1 MRQSLFLPC
10 VLFLSTL
17 AGCSFPLWQSEKNSS
32 SHTYKEDE
40 EVKISREFRREAKKH
55 LKFVRNFEVERYVDQ
70 IGRRL
75 LATMGPPP
83 FDYRFFVI
91 DEPELNAFAIPGGSI
106 YVHSGLIEKM
116 DSTDELAGVMGHEIV
131 HIKGRHMAR
140 MSGPDLLS
148 LAGLLGIFLGGSSGT
163 QAAAALGQAVA
174 LTRQLAYARQL
185 EQEADTLGIK
195 YMAAAGYDP
204 RAAIGF
210 LKVIDQERLLNPVD
224 IPPYLMSHPLSQE
237 RISNAEAAIR
247 SLRLEH
253 TRSADLQTIRK
264 IKTLLRLE
272 RHETTAVIKEQEELI
287 KRTGGKAEEKHL
299 LGIAYYQMG
308 NWEKARQ
315 NYEEARSQDR
325 ALPGIDRDLGRLYTQ
340 TGQLRLARDALERAI
355 SLQPKEALNYL
366 YLGELNERESNLR
379 EAAGAYIN
387 AQSLAPLWPEPPQRL
402 GTVYG
407 KMSRLGDGYYYLGRS
422 MLLQDEYEK
431 AIAQWERALKI
442 FNENSPRGQILKA
455 ELDSLRERGR

>member
-1 MRQSLFLPC
+1 MRQSLFLSC

-17 AGCSFPLWQSEKNSS
+17 AGCSFPLWQSEKNSP

-40 EVKISREFRREAKKH
+40 EVKISREFRRQAKKQ
-55 LKFVRNFEVERYVDQ
+55 LKFVRNLEVDRYVDQ

-75 LATMGPPP
+75 LAAMGPQS

-91 DEPELNAFAIPGGSI
+91 DEPELNAFAIPGGSV
-106 YVHSGLIEKM
+106 YMHSGLIERM
-116 DSTDELAGVMGHEIV
+116 HSTDELAGVMGHELV
-131 HIKGRHMAR
+131 HIKGHHMAR

-148 LAGLLGIFLGGSSGT
+148 LAGLLGIFLGGSGGG
-163 QAAAALGQAVA
+163 QAAGALGQAIA
-174 LTRQLAYARQL
+174 LTRQLSYARQL

-204 RAAIGF
+204 KAAIGF
-210 LKVIDQERLLNPVD
+210 LKVIDQERMLNPVD
-224 IPPYLMSHPLSQE
+224 IPAYLMTHPLSQE

-253 TRSADLQTIRK
+253 TKSGDVDAIKR

-272 RHETTAVIKEQEELI
+272 RDETAAVIKEQEELV

-315 NYEEARSQDR
+315 NYEEARNQDR
-325 ALPGIDRDLGRLYTQ
+325 ARPGIDRDLGRLYTQ
-340 TGQLRLARDALERAI
+340 TGQLLLAREALEGAI
-355 SLQPKEALNYL
+355 SREPKEALNYL

-387 AQSLAPLWPEPPQRL
+387 AQNLAPLWPEPPQRL

-407 KMSRLGDGYYYLGRS
+407 KMNRLGDAYYYLGRS
-422 MLLQDEYEK
+422 MVLQDEYEK
-431 AIAQWERALKI
+431 AIAQWERALKV
-442 FNENSPRGQILKA
+442 FDEKSPRGQILKG

>member
-1 MRQSLFLPC
+1 MRQK
-10 VLFLSTL
+10 LFLSCFLLLWTL
-17 AGCSFPLWQSEKNSS
+17 AGCSFLQWQRGGNSP
-32 SHTYKEDE
+32 SHPYKEDE
-40 EVKISREFRREAKKH
+40 EVRISREFRREAKKQ
-55 LKFVRNFEVERYVDQ
+55 LKFVRNFEVERYIDQ

-75 LATMGPPP
+75 LATMGPQP

-91 DEPELNAFAIPGGSI
+91 DEPELNAFAIPGGSV
-106 YVHSGLIEKM
+106 YVHSGLIERM
-116 DSTDELAGVMGHEIV
+116 HSTDELAGVMGHELV

-148 LAGLLGIFLGGSSGT
+148 LAGLLGVFLGGGGGT

-204 RAAIGF
+204 KAAIGF

-237 RISNAEAAIR
+237 RITNAEAAIR

-253 TRSADLQTIRK
+253 TKSADLEPIRK
-264 IKTLLRLE
+264 IKILLRLE
-272 RHETTAVIKEQEELI
+272 RDEAAAVIKEQEDLV
-287 KRTGGKAEEKHL
+287 KRTGGKPEEKHL

-325 ALPGIDRDLGRLYTQ
+325 SRPGIDRDLGRLYTQ
-340 TGQLRLARDALERAI
+340 TGQLPLAREALERAI
-355 SLQPKEALNYL
+355 NLEPKEALNYL

-387 AQSLAPLWPEPPQRL
+387 AQNLAPLWPEPPQRL

-407 KMSRLGDGYYYLGRS
+407 KMNRLGDAYYYLGRS
-422 MLLQDEYEK
+422 MVLQDEYEK

-442 FNENSPRGQILKA
+442 FDEKSPRGQTLKG

>member
-1 MRQSLFLPC
+1 MRQSLFLSC
-10 VLFLSTL
+10 VLFLSAL

-40 EVKISREFRREAKKH
+40 EVKISREFRREAKRK
-55 LKFVRNFEVERYVDQ
+55 LKFVRNFEVDRYVDQ

-75 LATMGPPP
+75 LASMGPQP

-91 DEPELNAFAIPGGSI
+91 DEPELNAFAIPGGSV
-106 YVHSGLIEKM
+106 YMHSGLIERM
-116 DSTDELAGVMGHEIV
+116 HSTDELAGVMGHEII
-131 HIKGRHMAR
+131 HIKGHHMAR

-148 LAGLLGIFLGGSSGT
+148 LAGLLGVFLGGGGGT
-163 QAAAALGQAVA
+163 QAAGALGQAIA
-174 LTRQLAYARQL
+174 LTRQLSYARQL

-204 RAAIGF
+204 KAAIGF
-210 LKVIDQERLLNPVD
+210 LKVIDQERALNPVD
-224 IPPYLMSHPLSQE
+224 IPAYLMTHPLSQE

-253 TRSADLQTIRK
+253 TKSGDVDAIRR

-272 RHETTAVIKEQEELI
+272 RDETAAVIKEQEELV

-315 NYEEARSQDR
+315 NYEEARGQDPAR
-325 ALPGIDRDLGRLYTQ
+325 PGIDRDLGRLYIQ
-340 TGQLRLARDALERAI
+340 HGPLRLAREALERAI
-355 SLQPKEALNYL
+355 SREPKEALNYL
-366 YLGELNERESNLR
+366 YLGELNEGESNLR

-387 AQSLAPLWPEPPQRL
+387 AQNLAPLWPEPPQRL

-407 KMSRLGDGYYYLGRS
+407 KMNRLGDAYYYLGRS
-422 MLLQDEYEK
+422 MVLQDEYEK
-431 AIAQWERALKI
+431 AIAQWERALKV
-442 FNENSPRGQILKA
+442 FDEKSPRGQILKA